1 MSKNDDLNFESK
13 NITPITSDKSLS
25 ISSDIIPIKPNIE
38 PPSFTPSPLIPIQKQ
53 PNNYLNQ

>member
-25 ISSDIIPIKPNIE
+25 ISSDFIPIKLNIE
-38 PPSFTPSPLIPIQKQ
+38 PPSFTISPLIPIQ
-53 PNNYLNQ
+53 